1 LYEEMMAMDRII
13 EAKEKAE
20 RFLFGVVEQQWAG
33 IIKDTHSLEFRYNAL
48 DWPFRFEAHAYL
60 ANRYRKHARRFA
72 RELQTLWLEWI
83 GMHGKEKPE
92 EAGIFWQLEDILPT
106 VETMR
111 GCFTLGSFMKGP
123 LESKSESSPWQD
135 VDVDMLVS
143 MYRVKETLSIQGFDT
158 NFAAALRGFI
168 KWLSVRDVFSLTN
181 NRIIWQICRSPA
193 LRTALEEII
202 RLKLVPRVRRE
213 IEEEEDGYNARLVEL
228 KSKMIIDTSS
238 FLFAADVYLWAK
250 IGFFFLLNNLGADL
264 NSAAK
269 EMALNLVSRQREN
282 GSFNDDVITTSLA
295 ASCIHLAGIQKAGV
309 ATTEKAVEWLLQQQ
323 ERDGSWSSVWIGSDE
338 HDFVGDPDW
347 IPGYSRRLIAD
358 HAQTTVIVL
367 ETIDLIKKIE
377 PLPIWSVTTKGRVL
391 WKDKEPQIS
400 PFSIPEDS
408 SWNDV
413 SIRFLKRSEDI
424 EVKVGKNPNGV
435 WNFAALGFAKKKAKG
450 PDIRWGLLRVLAGA
464 GGEISWAKKG
474 RSIYKKNISLL
485 RIKLKELFET
495 EDDPFCP
502 YQKCRSYK
510 ARFTILPYVDTDD
523 DIRSES
529 ETLNSL
535 RDDIEKKELMHHR
548 KIQSANYRE
557 VKGLDRE
564 EEDS

>member
-20 RFLFGVVEQQWAG
+20 EFLFYVVEQRWAG

-48 DWPFRFEAHAYL
+48 DWPFRFEAHSYL

-92 EAGIFWQLEDILPT
+92 EAGIFWQLEDILPS

-123 LESKSESSPWQD
+123 LESKTEFSPWQD

-143 MYRVKETLSIQGFDT
+143 MYRVKETLSIQGFDA

-213 IEEEEDGYNARLVEL
+213 IEEEEDSYNTRLVEL

-238 FLFAADVYLWAK
+238 FLFAADMYLWAG
-250 IGFFFLLNNLGADL
+250 IGFFLLLNNLGADL

-269 EMALNLVSRQREN
+269 EIALNLVSRQREN
-282 GSFNDDVITTSLA
+282 GSFNDDVITTCLA
-295 ASCIHLAGIQKAGV
+295 ASCIHLAGIQKTGV

-367 ETIDLIKKIE
+367 ETIDLIEKIK
-377 PLPIWSVTTKGRVL
+377 PLPIWAARAEARVIK
-391 WKDKEPQIS
+391 KDNLAH
-400 PFSIPEDS
+400 IPLLPVPEGA
-408 SWNDV
+408 SWGDV
-413 SIRFLKRSEDI
+413 YIRFLKGNEDAEI
-424 EVKVGKNPNGV
+424 RVGR
-435 WNFAALGFAKKKAKG
+435 LGFGPKNYAVLGFKYRKAPG
-450 PDIRWGLLRVLAGA
+450 PDKLWETLRTLADA
-464 GGEISWAKKG
+464 GGEITWDKKG
-474 RSIYKKNISLL
+474 DPKLKKNISLL
-485 RIKLKELFET
+485 RIRLKQLFLI
-495 EDDPFCP
+495 DGDPFYP
-502 YQKCRSYK
+502 YQKYNAYK
-510 ARFTILPYVDTDD
+510 AKFIIKPYSCFDEEVHLD
-523 DIRSES
+523 SEIMDVYAAD
-529 ETLNSL
+529 LN
-535 RDDIEKKELMHHR
+535 KKGLAHR
-548 KIQSANYRE
+548 RNIQSAAYRE
-557 VKGLDRE
+557 ITGTDRE